1 MRSLKRKT
9 KKGIVVSDKMQKTVV
24 VEVSRSFP
32 HPFYEKIVRS
42 VKKMKAHDE
51 KNECAIGDLVEIMEC
66 RPISRDKKWRVVK
79 ILGKAKVRAVDFPK
93 GKEKKEEVSGEGE
106 ASDTK

>member
-32 HPFYEKIVRS
+32 HPFYEKIVHAI
-42 VKKMKAHDE
+42 KKLKAHDE
-51 KNECAIGDLVEIMEC
+51 KNECAIGDVVEIMEC

-79 ILGKAKVRAVDFPK
+79 ILGKAKVRTVEFPI
-93 GKEKKEEVSGEGE
+93 GDEKKEKVSGEGE
-106 ASDTK
+106 VS